1 MGKIEIWNDGSGWEY
16 NVGGMHGQV
25 YFETLE
31 ELLEYLLDKQ
41 RGRPDGDL
49 EKQVARSWGERT
61 D

>member
-25 YFETLE
+25 YFEMLE
-31 ELLEYLLDKQ
+31 ELLDKQ